1 MFFLTIAKINE
12 TIFSGMVNSVNC
24 PGSEGEMTILPNHI
38 PLITTLKKGE
48 VRIKLND
55 EKIEK
60 FNIEKGILEV
70 SKKEVII
77 LL

>member
-12 TIFSGMVNSVNC
+12 TLFQGMVRSVNC
-24 PGSEGEMTILPNHI
+24 PGIEGEMTVLPNHI
-38 PLITTLKKGE
+38 PLVTILKSGE
-48 VRIKLND
+48 VRIKID
-55 EKIEK
+55 EDKEEKITIK
-60 FNIEKGILEV
+60 KGILEI